1 MPATGLGRLGRMT
14 VVGVVSPGAMGSAVG
29 RTWRDGGARVVA
41 TVTGRSERTRAL
53 AEGLELLPALADV
66 VASSDVVVS
75 ICPPG
80 EAVAVARSVLQAAQ
94 DASRRPLFADLN
106 AISPTVV
113 ADIAA
118 LVGSAGLDLV
128 DGSISGGPPRPGGS
142 TTLYLSGERADQL
155 AMLPADGLRSQV
167 VGERTGTASAVKMC
181 TASVYKG
188 TTAVWIQA
196 LQTARRLGVLDV
208 VLADLAEAYPDQV
221 ATAAGRLATAA
232 SKSGRFV
239 AEMEQIALTQA
250 AAGASPE
257 LFAGM
262 AAVYARLARSRLG
275 TMAPEDARELDDLVD
290 VLDRL
295 SD

>member
-1 MPATGLGRLGRMT
+1 MT

-29 RTWRDGGARVVA
+29 RAWRDGGARVVA

-66 VASSDVVVS
+66 VASSDIVVS

-155 AMLPADGLRSQV
+155 AMLPADGLRSP
-167 VGERTGTASAVKMC
+167 GG
-181 TASVYKG
+181 G
-188 TTAVWIQA
+188 
-196 LQTARRLGVLDV
+196 
-208 VLADLAEAYPDQV
+208 
-221 ATAAGRLATAA
+221 
-232 SKSGRFV
+232 
-239 AEMEQIALTQA
+239 
-250 AAGASPE
+250 
-257 LFAGM
+257 
-262 AAVYARLARSRLG
+262 
-275 TMAPEDARELDDLVD
+275 
-290 VLDRL
+290 
-295 SD
+295 